1 MHKNSKSTVQIQ
13 TDEHL
18 QNNISKR
25 DRRVQLATYRRQDLG
40 NGGNQEPN
48 QTLVMRGSISAD
60 REHHGQREVL
70 RAHLFLQEASHAKR
84 AAFVEA

>member
-48 QTLVMRGSISAD
+48 QTLVD
-60 REHHGQREVL
+60 EE
-70 RAHLFLQEASHAKR
+70 
-84 AAFVEA
+84 